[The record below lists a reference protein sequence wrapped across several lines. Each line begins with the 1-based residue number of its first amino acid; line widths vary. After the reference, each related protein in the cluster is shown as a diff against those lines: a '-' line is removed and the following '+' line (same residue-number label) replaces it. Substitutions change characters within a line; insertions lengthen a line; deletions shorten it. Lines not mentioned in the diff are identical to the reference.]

1 MNNTYFAKV
10 DVAADYQA
18 LAAGRTVLT
27 VTLSALPTNAA
38 AVYLKNA
45 AGQEVP
51 LVPGEWHTLVGVD
64 LADLEVKGTVGDSV
78 TVVGGTW

>member
-10 DVAADYQA
+10 NVTADYQA

-27 VTLSALPTNAA
+27 VTLSALPTNSD
-38 AVYLKNA
+38 AVYLRNS

-51 LVPGEWHTLVGVD
+51 LVPGEWHALVGVD
-64 LADLEVKGTVGDSV
+64 LADLQVKGTVGDSV
-78 TVVGGTW
+78 TLVGGTW

>member
-10 DVAADYQA
+10 DVTADYQA

-27 VTLSALPTNAA
+27 VTLSALPTNSG
-38 AVYLKNA
+38 AVYLRNA

-64 LADLEVKGTVGDSV
+64 LAELEVKGTLGDSV